1 MMVFGVMPKI
11 VEKNKFIFK
20 ELRMS
25 KIEAILGVYGSNLR
39 KSIKVGDEEITG
51 WYIDGISENQLQEKF
66 TKEEI
71 EYIYYNIF

>member
-1 MMVFGVMPKI
+1 
-11 VEKNKFIFK
+11 
-20 ELRMS
+20 MS
-25 KIEAILGVYGSNLR
+25 KIEAILGVYGTDLR

>member
-11 VEKNKFIFK
+11 VEENKFILK

-39 KSIKVGDEEITG
+39 KSITVGDEEITG

>member
-1 MMVFGVMPKI
+1 MVFGVMPKI